1 MTDETDRQCLA
12 IEVARSFTAQDVIG
26 VPQCLF
32 AVRVT
37 LPHLRSDNGPQF
49 RWLPRA
55 DVRTLFIAKGSPWE
69 NGYVESAGGKLRG
82 ELLNRELFLSFEE
95 ACWVID
101 HWRLNYNPPPHPPC
115 IGLPDP
121 RRVCGCLC
129 SSGFGYATASR
140 TQPSY
145 LTLILSLRMVQRQ
158 GVVS

>member
-37 LPHLRSDNGPQF
+37 PQHLRSDNGPQF

-101 HWRLNYNPPPHPPC
+101 HWRLNYNHHRIYRALDYQTHAVYVAACVLPASTTPQPPEHS
-115 IGLPDP
+115 
-121 RRVCGCLC
+121 RV
-129 SSGFGYATASR
+129 T
-140 TQPSY
+140 
-145 LTLILSLRMVQRQ
+145 
-158 GVVS
+158 